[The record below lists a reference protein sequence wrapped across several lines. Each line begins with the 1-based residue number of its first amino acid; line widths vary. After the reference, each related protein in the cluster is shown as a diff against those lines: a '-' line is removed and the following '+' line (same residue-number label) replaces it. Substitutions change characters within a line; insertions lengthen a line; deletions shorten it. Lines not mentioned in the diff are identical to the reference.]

1 VDVLEAQVS
10 GLRSALSDREA
21 MIVNLQQENIDLQ
34 AQVDKLSKV
43 VNNKDRRIRELEKQ
57 VKELTERLDAMNG
70 GKGEAWVGGTD

>member
-1 VDVLEAQVS
+1 VS

-21 MIVNLQQENIDLQ
+21 LIVNLQQENADLQ

-57 VKELTERLDAMNG
+57 VKELTERIDAMNG
-70 GKGEAWVGGTD
+70 HGERCD